1 MKTCRLKIITA
12 NIIGDTVT
20 PEIHYVSQ
28 TKKPKQ
34 EIIPISPNNTENKII
49 NKLEENNLVKEE
61 HIEKKPEE
69 KEEKEENENKM
80 VLEKNINGNEN
91 NIDNKILEE
100 KNFGENGVKDP
111 SIEPNIDEN
120 DLWTISN
127 QKLYEIQNINNEVD
141 NNSNKYNMYNQLK
154 NNYPYSILNKKKDL
168 NNSLRYLFKNRET
181 KYYNKNQNILKNSNK
196 SLSISKDTNFRNR
209 KSTKN
214 NKSKISLNQI
224 QNTNKSIN
232 SKSSASLTLK
242 NKNLNKSINNKSKNT
257 NNNNNN
263 KILRSNKKNEN
274 IIGENISSVA
284 SWKIIEKNDYNI
296 GQIIDYKALIDDLMI
311 KECKLVKEKEDCIQ
325 LFEKKLKPL
334 RELNQKLVDEN
345 NEELNRADEL
355 NGELILLK
363 NQYEK
368 LFNTLYSKNSKNISV
383 NNKIN
388 LILDD
393 PDFNRK
399 QKEIDNEMKILN
411 DKLKNGEFILITK
424 PANHQALTTEE
435 DKILT
440 YFLRGMF
447 FSLHILDTDKII
459 DIIWKFDR
467 EFQTIYFL
475 VEELLNFYNYDTKT
489 DRNILINYIY
499 SFCKNFSYM
508 NITDFK
514 AEFKK
519 KIGKIQ
525 IPNKYVYMSKLLH
538 FHKTKL
544 KILLKLIK
552 KKDIFNRGVI
562 NFNQFH
568 ILLYDCGITFNTL
581 DKSFDEVLEFL
592 IYCMKKEHKLD
603 IFEKKE
609 ELKDP
614 NEKEIK
620 NSVYDLYYESL
631 QDFIDEYYYNN
642 ISNPY
647 HLIKLYMT
655 ENEIISVE
663 KILRPILIP
672 KYLIKINSKDYIDN
686 IILNKYLRIKGIIKK
701 DDKILV
707 DTFEEDLV
715 DINKFIDD
723 IYERGIE
730 EDKQKLDYEELKNKA
745 ENLIDEIFKLNY

>member
-12 NIIGDTVT
+12 NIIGDTAT

-80 VLEKNINGNEN
+80 VLEENTNGNEN

-168 NNSLRYLFKNRET
+168 NNSLRYIFKNRET

-363 NQYEK
+363 SQYEK
-368 LFNTLYSKNSKNISV
+368 LFNTLYSKNNKNISV

-411 DKLKNGEFILITK
+411 DKLKNGEFIFITK
-424 PANHQALTTEE
+424 PANYQTLTTEE

-440 YFLRGMF
+440 YFLKGMF

-475 VEELLNFYNYDTKT
+475 VEELLNFYNYDTKS
-489 DRNILINYIY
+489 DRNILINYFY
-499 SFCKNFSYM
+499 SFCKNYSYM
-508 NITDFK
+508 NITEFK

-581 DKSFDEVLEFL
+581 DKSSDEVLEFL

-614 NEKEIK
+614 DEKEIK
-620 NSVYDLYYESL
+620 NTIYDLYYESL

-647 HLIKLYMT
+647 YLIRNYMT
-655 ENEIISVE
+655 ENDIISAE

-707 DTFEEDLV
+707 DTFEEELV

>member
-12 NIIGDTVT
+12 NIIEDRAT

-69 KEEKEENENKM
+69 KEEKEENEKKM
-80 VLEKNINGNEN
+80 VLEENTNGNEN

-263 KILRSNKKNEN
+263 ILKSNKKNEN

-368 LFNTLYSKNSKNISV
+368 LFNTLYSKNNKNISV

-411 DKLKNGEFILITK
+411 DKLKNGEFIFITK
-424 PANHQALTTEE
+424 PANYQALTTEE

-544 KILLKLIK
+544 KILLKLVK

-581 DKSFDEVLEFL
+581 DKSSDEVLEFL

-609 ELKDP
+609 EIKDP
-614 NEKEIK
+614 DEKEIK
-620 NSVYDLYYESL
+620 NTIYDLYYESL

-647 HLIKLYMT
+647 YLIRNYMT
-655 ENEIISVE
+655 ENDIISA
-663 KILRPILIP
+663 KIS
-672 KYLIKINSKDYIDN
+672 YQN
-686 IILNKYLRIKGIIKK
+686 
-701 DDKILV
+701 
-707 DTFEEDLV
+707 
-715 DINKFIDD
+715 
-723 IYERGIE
+723 
-730 EDKQKLDYEELKNKA
+730 
-745 ENLIDEIFKLNY
+745 

>member
-168 NNSLRYLFKNRET
+168 NNSLRYIFKNRET

-544 KILLKLIK
+544 KILLKLVK

>member
-12 NIIGDTVT
+12 NIIEDRAT

-28 TKKPKQ
+28 IKKLKQ
-34 EIIPISPNNTENKII
+34 EIIPISPNNKENKII
-49 NKLEENNLVKEE
+49 NKIEENNLVKEE
-61 HIEKKPEE
+61 HIEKKNEE
-69 KEEKEENENKM
+69 KEEKEEKEDKM
-80 VLEKNINGNEN
+80 VLEENTN
-91 NIDNKILEE
+91 NIDNKIPEE
-100 KNFGENGVKDP
+100 KNIGENGIKDP
-111 SIEPNIDEN
+111 SIEQNIDEN

-141 NNSNKYNMYNQLK
+141 NNSNNYNIYNQLK

-196 SLSISKDTNFRNR
+196 SLSISKDTNIRNR

-214 NKSKISLNQI
+214 NKSKISLNQ
-224 QNTNKSIN
+224 TANKSIN

-242 NKNLNKSINNKSKNT
+242 NKNLNKSINNKSKN
-257 NNNNNN
+257 NNN
-263 KILRSNKKNEN
+263 ILRSNKKNEN
-274 IIGENISSVA
+274 IGENISSVA

-311 KECKLVKEKEDCIQ
+311 KECRLVKEKEECIQ

-363 NQYEK
+363 SQYEK
-368 LFNTLYSKNSKNISV
+368 LFNTLYSKNNKNISV
-383 NNKIN
+383 NHKMN

-393 PDFNRK
+393 PDFNKK
-399 QKEIDNEMKILN
+399 QKEIDSEMKILN

-424 PANHQALTTEE
+424 PANYQALISEE

-447 FSLHILDTDKII
+447 FSLHIFDTDKIV
-459 DIIWKFDR
+459 DIIWKFER

-475 VEELLNFYNYDTKT
+475 VEELLNFYNYDTKS
-489 DRNILINYIY
+489 DRNILINYFY

-508 NITDFK
+508 NINEFK

-519 KIGKIQ
+519 KIGKIKM
-525 IPNKYVYMSKLLH
+525 PSKYVYMSKLLH
-538 FHKTKL
+538 FHRTKL
-544 KILLKLIK
+544 KILLKLVK

-603 IFEKKE
+603 IFEKKDE
-609 ELKDP
+609 VKDN

-631 QDFIDEYYYNN
+631 QDFIDEYNCNN

-647 HLIKLYMT
+647 YLIKNYMT
-655 ENEIISVE
+655 ENDIVSAE
-663 KILRPILIP
+663 KVLRPILIP
-672 KYLIKINSKDYIDN
+672 KYIIKINSKDYIDN
-686 IILNKYLRIKGIIKK
+686 IILNKYLRVKGIIKK

-707 DTFEEDLV
+707 DTFEEELV

-723 IYERGIE
+723 IYEKGIE
-730 EDKQKLDYEELKNKA
+730 EEKQKLDYEELKNKA

>member
-12 NIIGDTVT
+12 NIIGDTAT

-69 KEEKEENENKM
+69 KEEKEENEKKM
-80 VLEKNINGNEN
+80 VLEENTNGNEN
-91 NIDNKILEE
+91 KIDNKILEE

-141 NNSNKYNMYNQLK
+141 NNSNNYNVYNQLK

-196 SLSISKDTNFRNR
+196 SLSISKDTNIRNR

-214 NKSKISLNQI
+214 NKSKISLNQT
-224 QNTNKSIN
+224 QTSNKPIN

-257 NNNNNN
+257 NNNNN

-363 NQYEK
+363 SQYEK

-544 KILLKLIK
+544 KILLKLVK

-655 ENEIISVE
+655 ENDIISVE

>member
-12 NIIGDTVT
+12 NIIEDTAT

-28 TKKPKQ
+28 IKKNKQ
-34 EIIPISPNNTENKII
+34 EIIPISPNNENKIV
-49 NKLEENNLVKEE
+49 NKIEENNLVKEE
-61 HIEKKPEE
+61 HIEKNNEE
-69 KEEKEENENKM
+69 KEEKNALEENGNNIENIENK
-80 VLEKNINGNEN
+80 E
-91 NIDNKILEE
+91 LEE
-100 KNFGENGVKDP
+100 KNIEENGIKDP
-111 SIEPNIDEN
+111 SIEQNIDQN

-127 QKLYEIQNINNEVD
+127 QKLYEIQNMNNEAD
-141 NNSNKYNMYNQLK
+141 NNSNNYNLYNQLK

-168 NNSLRYLFKNRET
+168 NNSLRYVFKNRET
-181 KYYNKNQNILKNSNK
+181 KYYYKNPNILKNSNK
-196 SLSISKDTNFRNR
+196 SLSISKDSNIKNR

-214 NKSKISLNQI
+214 NKSKASLNL
-224 QNTNKSIN
+224 NKSIN

-242 NKNLNKSINNKSKNT
+242 NKNLNRSKKTNNH
-257 NNNNNN
+257 NNNNN
-263 KILRSNKKNEN
+263 ILKSNKKNEN
-274 IIGENISSVA
+274 IGENISSVA

-296 GQIIDYKALIDDLMI
+296 GQIIDYKTLIDDLMI
-311 KECKLVKEKEDCIQ
+311 KECRLVKEKEDCIQ

-334 RELNQKLVDEN
+334 RELNQKLVEEN

-363 NQYEK
+363 SQYEK
-368 LFNTLYSKNSKNISV
+368 LFNTLYSNNNKNISV

-393 PDFNRK
+393 PEFNKK
-399 QKEIDNEMKILN
+399 QKEIDSEMKILN
-411 DKLKNGEFILITK
+411 DKLKNGEFIFITK
-424 PANHQALTTEE
+424 PANYLKLTTEE

-447 FSLHILDTDKII
+447 FSLHILDTDKIV

-467 EFQTIYFL
+467 EIQTIYFL
-475 VEELLNFYNYDTKT
+475 VEELLNFYNYDTKS
-489 DRNILINYIY
+489 DRNVLINYFY

-508 NITDFK
+508 NINEFK
-514 AEFKK
+514 TELKK

-525 IPNKYVYMSKLLH
+525 IPSKYIYMSKLLH

-544 KILLKLIK
+544 KILLKLVK

-562 NFNQFH
+562 NYNQFH

-581 DKSFDEVLEFL
+581 DNTYDEVLEFL

-603 IFEKKE
+603 IFEKKD
-609 ELKDP
+609 ELKDS

-631 QDFIDEYYYNN
+631 QDFIDEYNCNN
-642 ISNPY
+642 VSNPY
-647 HLIKLYMT
+647 YLIKKYMA
-655 ENEIISVE
+655 ENDIVSAE

-672 KYLIKINSKDYIDN
+672 KYIIKINSKDYIDS
-686 IILNKYLRIKGIIKK
+686 IILNKFLRIKGIIKK

-707 DTFEEDLV
+707 DTFEEELV
-715 DINKFIDD
+715 DINKFIDN
-723 IYERGIE
+723 IYEKGNE
-730 EDKQKLDYEELKNKA
+730 EEKQKLDYEILKHKA
-745 ENLIDEIFKLNY
+745 ENLIDEIFQLNF

>member
-12 NIIGDTVT
+12 NIIGDTAT

-69 KEEKEENENKM
+69 KEEKEENEKKM
-80 VLEKNINGNEN
+80 VLEENTNGNEN

-168 NNSLRYLFKNRET
+168 NNSLRYIFKNRET

-263 KILRSNKKNEN
+263 ILKSNKKNEN

-363 NQYEK
+363 SQYEK

-544 KILLKLIK
+544 KILLKLVK

-655 ENEIISVE
+655 ENDIISVE

>member
-12 NIIGDTVT
+12 NIIEDTAT

-28 TKKPKQ
+28 IKKVKQ
-34 EIIPISPNNTENKII
+34 EIIPISPNKTENKENKII
-49 NKLEENNLVKEE
+49 NKIEENNLVKEE
-61 HIEKKPEE
+61 HIEKKD
-69 KEEKEENENKM
+69 EENEDKIL
-80 VLEKNINGNEN
+80 LEEN
-91 NIDNKILEE
+91 ANDIDNKISEE
-100 KNFGENGVKDP
+100 KNIGENGVKDP
-111 SIEPNIDEN
+111 SIEQNIDEN

-127 QKLYEIQNINNEVD
+127 QKIYEIQNMNNEVD
-141 NNSNKYNMYNQLK
+141 NNSNNYNIYNQLK

-168 NNSLRYLFKNRET
+168 NNSLRHLFKNRET

-196 SLSISKDTNFRNR
+196 SLSISKDFRNR

-214 NKSKISLNQI
+214 NKSKISLNQA
-224 QNTNKSIN
+224 TNKSIN

-242 NKNLNKSINNKSKNT
+242 NKNLNKSINNKSKN
-257 NNNNNN
+257 NNNN
-263 KILRSNKKNEN
+263 ILRSNKKNEN
-274 IIGENISSVA
+274 IGDNISSAA
-284 SWKIIEKNDYNI
+284 SWKVIEKNDYNI
-296 GQIIDYKALIDDLMI
+296 GQIIDYKTLIDDLMI
-311 KECKLVKEKEDCIQ
+311 KECRLVKEKEECIQ

-363 NQYEK
+363 SQYEK
-368 LFNTLYSKNSKNISV
+368 LFNTLYSKNNKNISV

-393 PDFNRK
+393 PEFNKK

-411 DKLKNGEFILITK
+411 DKLKNGEFIFITK
-424 PANHQALTTEE
+424 PANYLALTAEE

-475 VEELLNFYNYDTKT
+475 VEELLNFYNYDTKS
-489 DRNILINYIY
+489 DRNVLINYFY
-499 SFCKNFSYM
+499 SFCKNYSYM
-508 NITDFK
+508 NITEFK

-538 FHKTKL
+538 FHRTKL
-544 KILLKLIK
+544 KVLLKYVK

-568 ILLYDCGITFNTL
+568 DLLYDCGITFNTL

-592 IYCMKKEHKLD
+592 IICMKKEHKLD
-603 IFEKKE
+603 IFEKKD
-609 ELKDP
+609 ELKDN

-620 NSVYDLYYESL
+620 NSVYDLYYESF
-631 QDFIDEYYYNN
+631 QDFIDEYNYNN
-642 ISNPY
+642 IPNPY
-647 HLIKLYMT
+647 YIIKNYMT
-655 ENEIISVE
+655 ENDIVSAE
-663 KILRPILIP
+663 KLLRPILIP
-672 KYLIKINSKDYIDN
+672 KYIIKINSKDYIDN
-686 IILNKYLRIKGIIKK
+686 IILNKYLRFKGIIKK

-707 DTFEEDLV
+707 DIFEEELV

-723 IYERGIE
+723 IYEKGYE
-730 EDKQKLDYEELKNKA
+730 EEKQKLDYEDLKNKA

>member
-12 NIIGDTVT
+12 NIIEDTAT

-28 TKKPKQ
+28 IKKVKQ
-34 EIIPISPNNTENKII
+34 EIIPISPNKIENKENKVI
-49 NKLEENNLVKEE
+49 NKIEENNLVKEE
-61 HIEKKPEE
+61 HIEKKD
-69 KEEKEENENKM
+69 EENEDKIL
-80 VLEKNINGNEN
+80 LEENAN
-91 NIDNKILEE
+91 NIDNKISEE
-100 KNFGENGVKDP
+100 KNIGENGVKDP
-111 SIEPNIDEN
+111 SMEQNIDEN

-127 QKLYEIQNINNEVD
+127 QKIYEIQNINNEVD
-141 NNSNKYNMYNQLK
+141 NNSNNYNIYNQLK

-168 NNSLRYLFKNRET
+168 NNSLRHLFKNRET

-196 SLSISKDTNFRNR
+196 SLSISKDFRNR

-214 NKSKISLNQI
+214 NRSKMSLNQAA
-224 QNTNKSIN
+224 NKSIN

-257 NNNNNN
+257 NNNHNN

-363 NQYEK
+363 SQYEK
-368 LFNTLYSKNSKNISV
+368 LFNTLYSKNNKNISV

-581 DKSFDEVLEFL
+581 DKSSDEVLEFL

>member
-12 NIIGDTVT
+12 NISEDTAT

-28 TKKPKQ
+28 TKKIKQ
-34 EIIPISPNNTENKII
+34 EIIAISPNNVENK
-49 NKLEENNLVKEE
+49 ENNIKNKIEGNNFVKEE
-61 HIEKKPEE
+61 HIEKKIEE
-69 KEEKEENENKM
+69 KEDKIVLEEN
-80 VLEKNINGNEN
+80 GN
-91 NIDNKILEE
+91 NIENKILEE
-100 KNFGENGVKDP
+100 KNIEQSGVVKDP
-111 SIEPNIDEN
+111 SMEQNIDEN

-141 NNSNKYNMYNQLK
+141 NNSNNYNLYNQLK
-154 NNYPYSILNKKKDL
+154 NNYPYSIMNKKKDM
-168 NNSLRYLFKNRET
+168 NNSLRCLFKNRET

-196 SLSISKDTNFRNR
+196 SLSISKDSNIRNR

-214 NKSKISLNQI
+214 NKSKVSLNQ
-224 QNTNKSIN
+224 TANKTIG
-232 SKSSASLTLK
+232 SKSSVSLTLK
-242 NKNLNKSINNKSKNT
+242 NKNLNKSINNISKK
-257 NNNNNN
+257 NNNN
-263 KILRSNKKNEN
+263 ILRSNKKNEN
-274 IIGENISSVA
+274 IAENISSIA
-284 SWKIIEKNDYNI
+284 SWKIVEKNDYNI
-296 GQIIDYKALIDDLMI
+296 GQIIDYKTLIDDLMI
-311 KECKLVKEKEDCIQ
+311 KECRLVKEKEECIQ

-368 LFNTLYSKNSKNISV
+368 LFNTLYSKNNKNISV
-383 NNKIN
+383 NNKIH

-393 PDFNRK
+393 PEFNKK
-399 QKEIDNEMKILN
+399 QKEIDNEMKSLN
-411 DKLKNGEFILITK
+411 DKLKNGEFLFITR
-424 PANHQALTTEE
+424 PANYQKLTTEE

-440 YFLRGMF
+440 YILRGMF

-475 VEELLNFYNYDTKT
+475 VEELLNFYKYDTKT
-489 DRNILINYIY
+489 DRNILINYFY
-499 SFCKNFSYM
+499 SFCKNLSYM
-508 NITDFK
+508 HINEFK

-525 IPNKYVYMSKLLH
+525 IPSKYIYMSKLLH

-603 IFEKKE
+603 IFEKKDD
-609 ELKDP
+609 LKD
-614 NEKEIK
+614 NNVKKIK
-620 NSVYDLYYESL
+620 NSLYDLYYDSL
-631 QDFIDEYYYNN
+631 QDFIDEYNYND

-647 HLIKLYMT
+647 FLIKNYMN
-655 ENEIISVE
+655 ENDIINAE
-663 KILRPILIP
+663 KIFRPILIP
-672 KYLIKINSKDYIDN
+672 KYIMKINSKDYIDI
-686 IILNKYLRIKGIIKK
+686 IILNKYLRNKGIIKK

-707 DTFEEDLV
+707 DTFEDELV

-723 IYERGIE
+723 IYEKGYE
-730 EDKQKLDYEELKNKA
+730 EEKKKLDYEQLKHKA
-745 ENLIDEIFKLNY
+745 ENLIDEIFQLNY

>member
-12 NIIGDTVT
+12 NIIEDRAT

-69 KEEKEENENKM
+69 KEEKKENENKM
-80 VLEKNINGNEN
+80 VLEENTNGNEN

-196 SLSISKDTNFRNR
+196 SLSISKDTNIRNR

-214 NKSKISLNQI
+214 NKSKISLNQT
-224 QNTNKSIN
+224 QTSNKPIN

-368 LFNTLYSKNSKNISV
+368 LFNTLYSKNNKNISV

-544 KILLKLIK
+544 KILLKLVK

-581 DKSFDEVLEFL
+581 DKSSDEVLEFL

-614 NEKEIK
+614 DEKEIK
-620 NSVYDLYYESL
+620 NTIYDLYYESL

-647 HLIKLYMT
+647 YLIRNYMT
-655 ENEIISVE
+655 ENDIISAE

-707 DTFEEDLV
+707 DTFEEELV

>member
-12 NIIGDTVT
+12 NIIEDTAT

-28 TKKPKQ
+28 IKKNKQ
-34 EIIPISPNNTENKII
+34 EIIPISPNNENKIV
-49 NKLEENNLVKEE
+49 NKIEENNLVKEE
-61 HIEKKPEE
+61 HIEKNNEE
-69 KEEKEENENKM
+69 KEEKNALEENGNNIENIENK
-80 VLEKNINGNEN
+80 E
-91 NIDNKILEE
+91 LEE
-100 KNFGENGVKDP
+100 KNIEENGIKDP
-111 SIEPNIDEN
+111 SIEQNIDQN

-127 QKLYEIQNINNEVD
+127 QKLYEIQNMNNEAD
-141 NNSNKYNMYNQLK
+141 NNSNNYNLYNQLK

-168 NNSLRYLFKNRET
+168 NNSLRYVFKNRET
-181 KYYNKNQNILKNSNK
+181 KYYYKNPNILKNSNK
-196 SLSISKDTNFRNR
+196 SLSISKDSNIKNR

-214 NKSKISLNQI
+214 NKSKASLNL
-224 QNTNKSIN
+224 NKSIN

-242 NKNLNKSINNKSKNT
+242 NKNLNRSKKTNNH
-257 NNNNNN
+257 NNNNN
-263 KILRSNKKNEN
+263 ILKSNKKNEN
-274 IIGENISSVA
+274 IGENISSVA

-296 GQIIDYKALIDDLMI
+296 GQIIDYKTLIDDLMI
-311 KECKLVKEKEDCIQ
+311 KECRLVKEKEDCIQ

-334 RELNQKLVDEN
+334 RELNQKLVEEN

-363 NQYEK
+363 SQYEK
-368 LFNTLYSKNSKNISV
+368 LFNTLYSNNNKNISV

-393 PDFNRK
+393 PEFNKK
-399 QKEIDNEMKILN
+399 QKEIDSEMKILN
-411 DKLKNGEFILITK
+411 DKLKNGEFIFITK
-424 PANHQALTTEE
+424 PANYLKLTTEE

-447 FSLHILDTDKII
+447 FSLHILDTDKIV

-467 EFQTIYFL
+467 EIQTIYFL
-475 VEELLNFYNYDTKT
+475 VEELLNFYNYDTKS
-489 DRNILINYIY
+489 DRNVLINYFY

-508 NITDFK
+508 NINEFK
-514 AEFKK
+514 TEFKK

-525 IPNKYVYMSKLLH
+525 IPSKYIYMSKLLH

-544 KILLKLIK
+544 KILLKLVK

-562 NFNQFH
+562 NYNQFH

-581 DKSFDEVLEFL
+581 DNTYDEVLEFL
-592 IYCMKKEHKLD
+592 IYCMKKSHKLD
-603 IFEKKE
+603 IFEKKD
-609 ELKDP
+609 ELKDS

-631 QDFIDEYYYNN
+631 QDFIDEYNCNN
-642 ISNPY
+642 VSNPY
-647 HLIKLYMT
+647 YLIKKYMA
-655 ENEIISVE
+655 ENDIVSAE

-672 KYLIKINSKDYIDN
+672 KYIIKINSKDYIDS
-686 IILNKYLRIKGIIKK
+686 IILNKFLRIKGIIKK

-707 DTFEEDLV
+707 DTFEEELV
-715 DINKFIDD
+715 DINKFIDN
-723 IYERGIE
+723 IYEKGNE
-730 EDKQKLDYEELKNKA
+730 EEKQKLDYEILKHKA
-745 ENLIDEIFKLNY
+745 ENLIDEIFQLNY

>member
-12 NIIGDTVT
+12 NIIGDTAT

-80 VLEKNINGNEN
+80 VLEENTNGNEN

-196 SLSISKDTNFRNR
+196 SLSISKDTNIRNR

-214 NKSKISLNQI
+214 NKSKISLNQT
-224 QNTNKSIN
+224 QTSNKPIN

-257 NNNNNN
+257 NNN
-263 KILRSNKKNEN
+263 ILKSNKKNEN

-544 KILLKLIK
+544 KILLKLVK

-655 ENEIISVE
+655 ENDIISVE

>member
-12 NIIGDTVT
+12 NIIEDTAT

-28 TKKPKQ
+28 IKKIKQ
-34 EIIPISPNNTENKII
+34 EIIPISPNKIENKENKII
-49 NKLEENNLVKEE
+49 NKIEENNLVKEE
-61 HIEKKPEE
+61 HIEKKD
-69 KEEKEENENKM
+69 EENEDKIL
-80 VLEKNINGNEN
+80 LEEN
-91 NIDNKILEE
+91 ANDIDNKISEE
-100 KNFGENGVKDP
+100 KNIGENGVKDP
-111 SIEPNIDEN
+111 SMEQNIDEN

-127 QKLYEIQNINNEVD
+127 QKIYEIQNINNEVD
-141 NNSNKYNMYNQLK
+141 NNSNNYNIYNQLK

-168 NNSLRYLFKNRET
+168 NNSLRHLFKNRET

-196 SLSISKDTNFRNR
+196 SLSISKDFRNR

-214 NKSKISLNQI
+214 NKSKISLNQA
-224 QNTNKSIN
+224 TNKSIN

-242 NKNLNKSINNKSKNT
+242 NKNLNKSINNKSKN
-257 NNNNNN
+257 NNNNNV
-263 KILRSNKKNEN
+263 LRSNKKNEN
-274 IIGENISSVA
+274 NGENISSMA
-284 SWKIIEKNDYNI
+284 SWKVIEKNDYNI
-296 GQIIDYKALIDDLMI
+296 GQIIDYKTLIDDLMI
-311 KECKLVKEKEDCIQ
+311 KECRLVKEKEECIQ

-363 NQYEK
+363 SQYEK
-368 LFNTLYSKNSKNISV
+368 LFNTLYSKNNKNISV

-655 ENEIISVE
+655 ENDIISVE

-707 DTFEEDLV
+707 DTFEEELV

>member
-368 LFNTLYSKNSKNISV
+368 LFNTLYSKNNKNISV

-544 KILLKLIK
+544 KILLKLVK

>member
-12 NIIGDTVT
+12 NIIEDTAT

-28 TKKPKQ
+28 IKKNKQ
-34 EIIPISPNNTENKII
+34 EIIPISPNNENKIV
-49 NKLEENNLVKEE
+49 NKIEENNLVKEE
-61 HIEKKPEE
+61 HIEKNNEE
-69 KEEKEENENKM
+69 KEEKNALEENTNNIENIENK
-80 VLEKNINGNEN
+80 E
-91 NIDNKILEE
+91 LEE
-100 KNFGENGVKDP
+100 KNIEENGIKDP
-111 SIEPNIDEN
+111 SIEQNIDQN

-127 QKLYEIQNINNEVD
+127 QKLYEIQNMNNEAD
-141 NNSNKYNMYNQLK
+141 NNSNNYNLYNQLK

-168 NNSLRYLFKNRET
+168 NNSLRYVFKNRET
-181 KYYNKNQNILKNSNK
+181 KYYYKNPNILKNSNK
-196 SLSISKDTNFRNR
+196 SLSISKDSNIKNR

-214 NKSKISLNQI
+214 NKSKASLNL
-224 QNTNKSIN
+224 NKSIN

-242 NKNLNKSINNKSKNT
+242 NKNLNRSKKTNNH
-257 NNNNNN
+257 NNNNN
-263 KILRSNKKNEN
+263 ILKSNKKNEN
-274 IIGENISSVA
+274 IGENISSVA

-296 GQIIDYKALIDDLMI
+296 GQIIDYKTLIDDLMI
-311 KECKLVKEKEDCIQ
+311 KECRLVKEKEDCIQ

-363 NQYEK
+363 SQYEK
-368 LFNTLYSKNSKNISV
+368 LFNTLYSNNNKNISV

-393 PDFNRK
+393 PEFNKK
-399 QKEIDNEMKILN
+399 QKEIDSEMKILN
-411 DKLKNGEFILITK
+411 DKLKNGEFIFITK
-424 PANHQALTTEE
+424 PANYLKLTTEE

-447 FSLHILDTDKII
+447 FSLHILDTDKIV

-467 EFQTIYFL
+467 EIQTIYFL
-475 VEELLNFYNYDTKT
+475 VEELLNFYNYDTKS
-489 DRNILINYIY
+489 DRNVLINYFY

-508 NITDFK
+508 NINEFK
-514 AEFKK
+514 TEFKK

-525 IPNKYVYMSKLLH
+525 IPSKYIYMSKLLH

-544 KILLKLIK
+544 KILLKLVK

-562 NFNQFH
+562 NYNQFH

-581 DKSFDEVLEFL
+581 DNTYDEVLEFL
-592 IYCMKKEHKLD
+592 IYCMKKSHKLD
-603 IFEKKE
+603 IFEKKD
-609 ELKDP
+609 ELKDS

-631 QDFIDEYYYNN
+631 QDFIDEYNCNN
-642 ISNPY
+642 VSNPY
-647 HLIKLYMT
+647 YLIKKYMA
-655 ENEIISVE
+655 ENDIVSAE

-672 KYLIKINSKDYIDN
+672 KYIIKINSKDYIDS
-686 IILNKYLRIKGIIKK
+686 IILNKFLRIKGIIKK

-707 DTFEEDLV
+707 DTFEEELV
-715 DINKFIDD
+715 DINKFIDN
-723 IYERGIE
+723 IYEKGNE
-730 EDKQKLDYEELKNKA
+730 EEKQKLDYEILKHKA
-745 ENLIDEIFKLNY
+745 ENLIDEIFQLNY

>member
-12 NIIGDTVT
+12 NIIEDTAT

-28 TKKPKQ
+28 IKKNKQ
-34 EIIPISPNNTENKII
+34 EIIPISPNNENKIV
-49 NKLEENNLVKEE
+49 NKIEENNLVKEE
-61 HIEKKPEE
+61 HIEKNNEE
-69 KEEKEENENKM
+69 KEEKNALEENTNNIENIENK
-80 VLEKNINGNEN
+80 E
-91 NIDNKILEE
+91 LEE
-100 KNFGENGVKDP
+100 KNIEENGIKDP
-111 SIEPNIDEN
+111 SIEQNIDQN

-127 QKLYEIQNINNEVD
+127 QKLYEIQNMNNEAD
-141 NNSNKYNMYNQLK
+141 NNSNNYNLYNQLK

-168 NNSLRYLFKNRET
+168 NNSLRYVFKNRET
-181 KYYNKNQNILKNSNK
+181 KYYYKNPNILKNSNK
-196 SLSISKDTNFRNR
+196 SLSISKDSNIKNR

-214 NKSKISLNQI
+214 NKSKASLNL
-224 QNTNKSIN
+224 NKSIN

-242 NKNLNKSINNKSKNT
+242 NKNLNRSKKTNNH
-257 NNNNNN
+257 NNNNN
-263 KILRSNKKNEN
+263 ILKSNKKNEN
-274 IIGENISSVA
+274 IGENISSVA

-296 GQIIDYKALIDDLMI
+296 GQIIDYKTLIDDLMI
-311 KECKLVKEKEDCIQ
+311 KECRLVKEKEDCIQ

-363 NQYEK
+363 SQYEK
-368 LFNTLYSKNSKNISV
+368 LFNTLYSNNNKNISV

-393 PDFNRK
+393 PEFNKK
-399 QKEIDNEMKILN
+399 QKEIDSEMKILN
-411 DKLKNGEFILITK
+411 DKLKNGEFIFITK
-424 PANHQALTTEE
+424 PANYLKLTTEE

-447 FSLHILDTDKII
+447 FSLHILDTDKIV

-467 EFQTIYFL
+467 EIQTIYFL
-475 VEELLNFYNYDTKT
+475 VEELLNFYNYDTKS
-489 DRNILINYIY
+489 DRNVLINYFY

-508 NITDFK
+508 NINEFK
-514 AEFKK
+514 TEFKK

-525 IPNKYVYMSKLLH
+525 IPSKYIYMSKLLH

-544 KILLKLIK
+544 KILLKLVK

-562 NFNQFH
+562 NYNQFH

-581 DKSFDEVLEFL
+581 DNTYDEVLEFL
-592 IYCMKKEHKLD
+592 IYCMKKSHKLD
-603 IFEKKE
+603 IFEKKD
-609 ELKDP
+609 ELKDS

-631 QDFIDEYYYNN
+631 QDFIDEYNCNN
-642 ISNPY
+642 VSNPY
-647 HLIKLYMT
+647 YLFKNYMT
-655 ENEIISVE
+655 ENDIISAE

-672 KYLIKINSKDYIDN
+672 KYIIKINSKDYIDS
-686 IILNKYLRIKGIIKK
+686 IILNKFLRIKGIIKK

-707 DTFEEDLV
+707 DTFEEELV
-715 DINKFIDD
+715 DINKFIDN
-723 IYERGIE
+723 IYEKGNE
-730 EDKQKLDYEELKNKA
+730 EEKQKLDYEILKHKA
-745 ENLIDEIFKLNY
+745 ENLIDEIFQLNF

>member
-12 NIIGDTVT
+12 NIIGDTAT

-141 NNSNKYNMYNQLK
+141 NNSNNYNVYNQLK

-363 NQYEK
+363 SQYEK

-411 DKLKNGEFILITK
+411 DKLKNGEFIFITK
-424 PANHQALTTEE
+424 PANYQALTTEE

-581 DKSFDEVLEFL
+581 DKSSDEVLEFL

-614 NEKEIK
+614 DEKEIK
-620 NSVYDLYYESL
+620 NTIYDLYYESL

-647 HLIKLYMT
+647 YLIRNYMT
-655 ENEIISVE
+655 ENDIISAE

>member
-12 NIIGDTVT
+12 NIIGDTAT

-69 KEEKEENENKM
+69 KEEKEENNNKM
-80 VLEKNINGNEN
+80 VLEENTNGNEN

-141 NNSNKYNMYNQLK
+141 NNSNNYNVYNQLK

-196 SLSISKDTNFRNR
+196 SLSISKDTNIRNR

-214 NKSKISLNQI
+214 NKSKISLNQT
-224 QNTNKSIN
+224 QTSNKPIN

-363 NQYEK
+363 SQYEK

-411 DKLKNGEFILITK
+411 DKLKNGEFIFITK
-424 PANHQALTTEE
+424 PANYQALTTEE

-544 KILLKLIK
+544 KILLKLVK

-655 ENEIISVE
+655 ENDIISVE

>member
-12 NIIGDTVT
+12 NIIEDRAT

-80 VLEKNINGNEN
+80 VLEENTNGNEN

-363 NQYEK
+363 SQYEK

-544 KILLKLIK
+544 KILLKLVK

-655 ENEIISVE
+655 ENDIISVE

>member
-12 NIIGDTVT
+12 NIIEDRAT

-69 KEEKEENENKM
+69 KEEKEENEKKM
-80 VLEKNINGNEN
+80 VLEENTNGNEN

-141 NNSNKYNMYNQLK
+141 NNGNNYNVYNQLK

-196 SLSISKDTNFRNR
+196 SLSISKDTNIRNR

-214 NKSKISLNQI
+214 NKSKISLNQT
-224 QNTNKSIN
+224 QTSNKPIN

-242 NKNLNKSINNKSKNT
+242 NKNLNKSINNKSKIT

-263 KILRSNKKNEN
+263 ILKSNKKNEN

-544 KILLKLIK
+544 KILLKLVK

-581 DKSFDEVLEFL
+581 DKSSDEVLEFL

-614 NEKEIK
+614 DEKEIK
-620 NSVYDLYYESL
+620 NTIYDLYYESL

-647 HLIKLYMT
+647 YLIRNYMT
-655 ENEIISVE
+655 ENDIISAE